1 MECASCDT
9 KFNKSYQNT
18 ISPELMTYPKKEFIE
33 DFICC
38 ICLNIPLNP
47 KKCNKCLHI
56 FCEDCFNNA
65 GKYPYRCIDSE
76 LIDIDRL
83 NKNILN
89 KCIFMCPFSEKGI
102 CQKELKFDEIKTHL
116 GNHKN
121 NNIIELDKYSK
132 YIKKERF
139 NQKQIE
145 IGKKYLVEQQNKM
158 NEIKDKYSSDQ
169 FMNIFLNYCKMKLTL
184 LFTDGIFPDNKDLL
198 NDIVKEKEYVRKVIS
213 NIQDKL
219 YNQNLN
225 YVISLLKGQIK
236 ISEYS
241 SLKLTNEETLA
252 LISMIK
258 AELKFVN
265 TRGFK
270 EIPQNDFIDYF
281 GKDAEK
287 NIYLFRKSLE
297 KKYLF
302 NNE

>member
-1 MECASCDT
+1 
-9 KFNKSYQNT
+9 
-18 ISPELMTYPKKEFIE
+18 
-33 DFICC
+33 
-38 ICLNIPLNP
+38 
-47 KKCNKCLHI
+47 
-56 FCEDCFNNA
+56 
-65 GKYPYRCIDSE
+65 
-76 LIDIDRL
+76 
-83 NKNILN
+83 
-89 KCIFMCPFSEKGI
+89 
-102 CQKELKFDEIKTHL
+102 
-116 GNHKN
+116 
-121 NNIIELDKYSK
+121 
-132 YIKKERF
+132 
-139 NQKQIE
+139 
-145 IGKKYLVEQQNKM
+145 M
-158 NEIKDKYSSDQ
+158 NEIKDKYSSDR
-169 FMNIFLNYCKMKLTL
+169 FVNIFLNYCKMKLTL
-184 LFTDGIFPDNKDLL
+184 LFTEGIFPDNKDLL